1 MEEKKSV
8 FAYISKIFATYGV
21 IVAIFILFSL
31 LIGEGT
37 GDYSPLFR
45 LGRAGLTLET
55 LLELLLLAAVV
66 TLVQVLFF
74 TDRWIKNMPILR
86 RNVLFFLTVLAAIV
100 LLIVLFKWFPL
111 SDVTA
116 WIGFLLSFVPCMVAG
131 ILIFRLRERAE
142 NKRMQNA
149 LEKFKSGR
157 PGEPAEPADD

>member
-21 IVAIFILFSL
+21 IVTIFILFSF

-37 GDYSPLFR
+37 EDYSPLFR
-45 LGRAGLTLET
+45 LGRTGLSLST

-66 TLVQVLFF
+66 TLVQILFF
-74 TDRWIKNMPILR
+74 TDQWIKNMPILW
-86 RNVLFFLTVLAAIV
+86 RNMLFFLTVLAAIV

-142 NKRMQNA
+142 NKRMQAA
-149 LEKFKSGR
+149 LDKYKQGR
-157 PGEPAEPADD
+157 SSQK